1 MTARRFP
8 VCPAAELPV
17 GARRLVDV
25 PGVGTVGVFNVNGS
39 YHALKS
45 QCPHQ
50 GAQLCKGKLTGTAE
64 PTFDPGAL
72 PGIRWT
78 REGEILRCPWHGWEF
93 DIRTGKA
100 LCGEHWRVATYEV
113 EVPSVRG
120 GPFDV
125 FAGWPAGAAVDAV
138 RDRFGSR
145 ALTRAAMVGRE
156 LAPAVPLL
164 PD

>member
-113 EVPSVRG
+113 EV
-120 GPFDV
+120 GPPPPPP
-125 FAGWPAGAAVDAV
+125 GTAVETFPV
-138 RDRFGSR
+138 TETEEGM
-145 ALTRAAMVGRE
+145 LCLVLGR
-156 LAPAVPLL
+156 
-164 PD
+164 